1 MSIWFSANRTGS
13 DYFVMTSL
21 AKRLIAGGAWAF
33 AGQIIAVLSALAV
46 NALLARLLA
55 PEEVGSYF
63 LTASLVWVSAAAA
76 QFGLHRAVVR
86 LIAESLGRNQQGRA
100 VKAVHLVLRLGALG
114 AFLVAGMLVLGVGD
128 WLATHA
134 FESTLI
140 ANVITLAALW
150 VIVFAF
156 QGLLAES
163 FRGFHDVRL
172 ATFFGGVIT
181 SLLSALL
188 FAGLRLMQSHSSLEH
203 VIMLSI
209 TAGTINV
216 VIAFKLLRN
225 KLKPLGEANQLD
237 LATVVNVA
245 WPMWVTTLTLIA
257 LTQAD
262 LWVVGIFRTQNEV
275 AIYGAAAR
283 LVAVVAMPL
292 TIVNAVVPSF
302 VAEMYAKHAKDD
314 LESALRAAA
323 TFASIPALLVAV
335 IFLFLAAPILGIVYG
350 EYYRQGATV
359 LILLGMGQLIN
370 VCSGSCGVVLMM
382 TGHQTLM
389 MSITIACGALTILGA
404 VLLVQPYGVTGVASV
419 AAATMLLQNALMLF
433 FSRRKT
439 GMWTHVG
446 LAAPYSPR

>member
-1 MSIWFSANRTGS
+1 MSIWLAAGRTGS
-13 DYFVMTSL
+13 AYLVMTSI
-21 AKRLIAGGAWAF
+21 AKRLVAGGAWAF
-33 AGQIIAVLSALAV
+33 TGQIISVFSALAV

-86 LIAESLGRNQQGRA
+86 LIAESLGRNQPGKA
-100 VKAVHLVLRLGALG
+100 AKAVHLVLGLGTLG

-128 WLATHA
+128 WLAEHA
-134 FESTLI
+134 FDSKLM
-140 ANVITLAALW
+140 ANVTTLAAIW
-150 VIVFAF
+150 VVIFTF

-188 FAGLRLMQSHSSLEH
+188 FAGLRLMQSHGSLEQ

-209 TAGTINV
+209 TAGIINI

-237 LATVVNVA
+237 LATVVDVA

-262 LWVVGIFRTQNEV
+262 LWVVGIFRSQDEV

-302 VAEMYAKHAKDD
+302 IAEMYAKGAKQG
-314 LESALRAAA
+314 LESALRGAA
-323 TFASIPALLVAV
+323 TFASIPALLVVA
-335 IFLFLAAPILGIVYG
+335 ILLFLAAPILEIVYG

-359 LILLGMGQLIN
+359 LILLGAGQLIN

-382 TGHQTLM
+382 TGHQVLM
-389 MSITIACGALTILGA
+389 MSITIACGALTIVGA
-404 VLLVQPYGVTGVASV
+404 VLLVQPYGATGVASV
-419 AAATMLLQNALMLF
+419 AAATMLLQNALMLL
-433 FSRRKT
+433 FSKRKT
-439 GMWTHVG
+439 GIWTHARLPALYG
-446 LAAPYSPR
+446 RR